1 VIYAT
6 DPIEAVTGA
15 DALVVVTEWNL
26 FRAVAPAR
34 LKALM
39 RGTVIVD
46 LRNIFDPAAIRAAG
60 FAYHAI
66 GRALPPVE
74 EAARRGA
81 A

>member
-1 VIYAT
+1 
-6 DPIEAVTGA
+6 
-15 DALVVVTEWNL
+15 
-26 FRAVAPAR
+26 
-34 LKALM
+34 M
-39 RGTVIVD
+39 RGSVIVD

>member
-1 VIYAT
+1 M
-6 DPIEAVTGA
+6 
-15 DALVVVTEWNL
+15 
-26 FRAVAPAR
+26 R

-46 LRNIFDPAAIRAAG
+46 LRHIFDPVAIRAAG

-74 EAARRGA
+74 AAAGRGA